1 MLRVILMMLMTG
13 LVSGCGPA
21 ALSAEQVPEVSWELI
36 ANYPHDP
43 QAFTQGLFYHEGAL
57 YESTGQ
63 YGESTV
69 RKVELESGRVLQ
81 SHELEDEFFAEGLA
95 LFKDRL
101 YQLTWREGR
110 LLIYDVETLEPQGSK
125 GYWTEGWGLT
135 TDGEMFIMSDGTS
148 RLSFRDPKTFEEVRK
163 VQVTL
168 EGRSVDKLNELEFID
183 DKIWANIWQKD
194 YLLRIDPKT
203 GRVEAMLDLS
213 KLSQKH
219 RKAGVL
225 NGIAWDPQEKLLYVT
240 GKNWPRLYALRLK

>member
-1 MLRVILMMLMTG
+1 MLRTILLLLMTG

-36 ANYPHDP
+36 ADYPHDP
-43 QAFTQGLFYHEGAL
+43 QAFTQGLLYHQGAL
-57 YESTGQ
+57 YESTGE

-81 SHELEDEFFAEGLA
+81 RHELEDEFFAEGLA

-125 GYWTEGWGLT
+125 GYWTEGWGLS

-148 RLSFRDPKTFEEVRK
+148 HLSFRDPKTFEEVRK

-183 DKIWANIWQKD
+183 DKIWANVWEKD